1 MTELHALYQ
10 NARQETQ
17 DFLNRIIPLVLKGA
31 KTKPYRQMRLVEL
44 VERLQEERPASAHE
58 RDTEDVCPGEAN
70 SQER

>member
-10 NARQETQ
+10 NARQEKQ
-17 DFLNRIIPLVLKGA
+17 DFLNRIIALVLKGA
-31 KTKPYRQMRLVEL
+31 KTKAYRQMGLVEL

-58 RDTEDVCPGEAN
+58 RVCPGEAN